1 MIRDPTQMN
10 IEMYCGILDV
20 YGDDV
25 ISFTSP
31 HPGVCNVKERID
43 SDVVSDFDIQVTP

>member
-25 ISFTSP
+25 MSFTTP
-31 HPGVCNVKERID
+31 RLGICNVKERID
-43 SDVVSDFDIQVTP
+43 GDVVSDFDIEV